1 MWPFKRTLSERYS
14 KLVKLIKSIDPN
26 FQMTENK
33 EDSLRLHLPNYKEDQ
48 PKGFHIKRILV
59 AFLMILPAT
68 FVFAQRY
75 SGHGRGLSND
85 SFNFGS
91 PSINETVIMLV
102 VAVIAI
108 PLSSFFIK
116 IADKKEERKGTFLW
130 ILGGVFDIAGGAAAL
145 PLIFHFWYI
154 AIILI
159 ILIALY
165 GAGITGTG
173 T

>member
-1 MWPFKRTLSERYS
+1 MWPFKRTLSEQYS
-14 KLVKLIKSIDPN
+14 KLVKLIKPIVPN

-33 EDSLRLHLPNYKEDQ
+33 EDSLRLHL
-48 PKGFHIKRILV
+48 LV

>member
-1 MWPFKRTLSERYS
+1 MWPFKRTLSEQYS

-85 SFNFGS
+85 SFDFGS
-91 PSINETVIMLV
+91 PSVNETLTMLI

-108 PLSSFFIK
+108 PLSSLFIN
-116 IADKKEERKGTFLW
+116 IANKKEEGKGTIYW
-130 ILGGVFDIAGGAAAL
+130 ILGGICGLAGAAAAL
-145 PLIFHFWYI
+145 PLVFHFWYI
-154 AIILI
+154 VVLLI

-165 GAGITGTG
+165 GAYKDSRH
-173 T
+173 

>member
-1 MWPFKRTLSERYS
+1 MWPFKKSLSERYS
-14 KLVKLIKSIDPN
+14 KLVKLIMSIDSH
-26 FQMTENK
+26 FQLTEDK
-33 EDSLRLHLPNYKEDQ
+33 ECPFRLYMPNYKEEQ
-48 PKGFHIKRILV
+48 PKGFHIQRILV

-102 VAVIAI
+102 FAVIAI

-116 IADKKEERKGTFLW
+116 IADKKEEGKGTFLW
-130 ILGGVFDIAGGAAAL
+130 ILGGVFGIAGGAAAL

-165 GAGITGTG
+165 GAYKDR
-173 T
+173 